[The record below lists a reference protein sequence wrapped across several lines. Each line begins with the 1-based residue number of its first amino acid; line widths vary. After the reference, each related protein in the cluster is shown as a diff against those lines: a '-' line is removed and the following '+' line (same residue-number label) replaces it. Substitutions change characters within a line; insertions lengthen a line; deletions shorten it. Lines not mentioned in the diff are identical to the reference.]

1 MFKPLTMPSEITIP
15 KIVSDLSRLVPP
27 INDFLSRMHIV
38 VVRIYVHQIT
48 PINLF
53 YIVKQVTDLNFYVA
67 LGMHRHLATIVGTE
81 KEKYIIKNSWS
92 KDYNVVSMN
101 LSKIFFHDFA
111 KADEGEDVSICIP
124 VHKKHKFKLTHS
136 KEQSIENKE
145 LFQFELWLEKYRQLK
160 MPTFNVSVI
169 LLDKTTFAI
178 PITALTPV
186 SYLRIKVAQHTLIN
200 ENNIYFT
207 QHEKQLLFYERLE
220 PGSVL
225 QTITLIHY
233 PFSLNIDR
241 VGLSSQVK
249 MLIGNPDRLL
259 SDIKAELEA
268 KEHFLEPN
276 QTIYCFVYD
285 GKQIRDY
292 SLKISDVLID
302 ETKTLNVSL
311 ETQEKEKKKE
321 KGGTRK
327 NKKRSKRKKGKR
339 LTKKY

>member
-1 MFKPLTMPSEITIP
+1 
-15 KIVSDLSRLVPP
+15 VVP
-27 INDFLSRMHIV
+27 I
-38 VVRIYVHQIT
+38 
-48 PINLF
+48 
-53 YIVKQVTDLNFYVA
+53 
-67 LGMHRHLATIVGTE
+67 
-81 KEKYIIKNSWS
+81 
-92 KDYNVVSMN
+92 N
-101 LSKIFFHDFA
+101 LSKIFFDDFL

-145 LFQFELWLEKYRQLK
+145 LFQFELWLEKYRQLT

-169 LLDKTTFAI
+169 LPDKTSFTL

-186 SYLRIKVAQHTLIN
+186 SYLRMKVAQHTLIN

-207 QHEKQLLFYERLE
+207 QHEKQLLFYEILE

-233 PFSLNIDR
+233 PFSLNIDK

-249 MLIGNPDRLL
+249 ILIVNPDRLL

-268 KEHFLEPN
+268 TEHFLEPN
-276 QTIYCFVYD
+276 QRIYCFVYD
-285 GKQIRDY
+285 GKQIKDY
-292 SLKISDVLID
+292 SLKISDILMD
-302 ETKTLNVSL
+302 ETKPLNVSV
-311 ETQEKEKKKE
+311 EKKE